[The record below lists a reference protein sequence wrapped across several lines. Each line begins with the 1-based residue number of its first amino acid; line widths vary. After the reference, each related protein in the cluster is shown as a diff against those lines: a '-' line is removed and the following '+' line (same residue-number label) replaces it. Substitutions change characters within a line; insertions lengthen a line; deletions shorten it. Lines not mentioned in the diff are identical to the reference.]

1 MNKPWRTSIDF
12 SIEER
17 NRIKDTIRRIKRLE
31 SERYILWRRSQSIES
46 MERQETIE
54 HFMPKAVL
62 IIQETGYDDIKIHID
77 ARDLEHIFAPIFSF
91 INEEIALELE
101 NKLNEIKTTES
112 AIKRRLKKYKPD
124 ESESKKPKRKFL
136 FW

>member
-1 MNKPWRTSIDF
+1 MTTPWRTSIDF
-12 SIEER
+12 SIDDR
-17 NRIKDTIRRIKRLE
+17 NKIKDTIRRIKRLE
-31 SERYILWRRSQSIES
+31 SERYSLWRGSQNIAS
-46 MERQETIE
+46 MERQENIE
-54 HFMPKAVL
+54 SFMPKVIL
-62 IIQETGYDDIKIHID
+62 TIRDVGYDEINIHID

-112 AIKRRLKKYKPD
+112 ALKRRLKKYKPD

>member
-1 MNKPWRTSIDF
+1 MTPWRTSIDF
-12 SIEER
+12 SIDDR
-17 NRIKDTIRRIKRLE
+17 NKIKDTIRRINRLE
-31 SERYILWRRSQSIES
+31 SERYSLWRKSQSIVS
-46 MERQETIE
+46 MERQEDIE
-54 HFMPKAVL
+54 SFMPKVIL
-62 IIQETGYDDIKIHID
+62 TIRDVGHDDIKIHID

-101 NKLNEIKTTES
+101 NKLNDIKTTES
-112 AIKRRLKKYKPD
+112 ALKRRLKKYKPD